1 MHQENEDSGLSMN
14 RIFGVK
20 FILLLKASIQKLQ
33 LLSVK
38 NLKRD
43 KNLKS

>member
-14 RIFGVK
+14 CICGVK

-33 LLSVK
+33 LLTLK